1 MMISASDAV
10 VLCRDSVLCKC
21 FLRHRNRK
29 LVSQGMRTT
38 ADCDVQT
45 SNIRV
50 PAICFLEPVTPMH
63 EVEGCMQ
70 YLRGKAIVQNRVWR
84 SVLEMGRSLKGYM
97 YGMERGIDQPV
108 LQQVGVPY
116 IDCHLVGV
124 VLIFS

>member
-1 MMISASDAV
+1 
-10 VLCRDSVLCKC
+10 
-21 FLRHRNRK
+21 
-29 LVSQGMRTT
+29 
-38 ADCDVQT
+38 
-45 SNIRV
+45 
-50 PAICFLEPVTPMH
+50 
-63 EVEGCMQ
+63 MQ